1 MTSKRRRRMNELG
14 RKGIYILPNLFTT
27 GNLFCGVFALLCV
40 IDKHYVTAAMAII
53 VGAIFDLLDGKLA
66 RITKTTSQFGLEYDS
81 LADVV
86 SFVVVPGF
94 LFYSWGLIGFGQ
106 LGLIALFLYVACGA
120 MRLAR
125 FNAHTPAVETGKFT
139 GLPSP
144 AAAGLIATFVI
155 LDDYILHFG
164 KEIRPIIILGTAYT
178 LAFLMVSTLP
188 YRSFKNLRLKDQKP
202 FSALVI
208 TVLALLVIFVAP
220 QVTFFALTSLYVL
233 SGVIEKPATAIYHLV
248 FKEKDRPAI
257 AGDKK

>member
-1 MTSKRRRRMNELG
+1 MTPKKQRRMKELG

-27 GNLFCGVFALLCV
+27 GNLFCGVFALLAV
-40 IDKHYVTAAMAII
+40 HNKQYVNAAIAII
-53 VGAIFDLLDGKLA
+53 VGAICDLLDGKLA

-94 LFYSWGLIGFGQ
+94 LFYSWGLTGFGQ
-106 LGLIALFLYVACGA
+106 LGLVAFFLYVACGA

-125 FNAHTPAVETGKFT
+125 FNAHTPAVEGGRFI
-139 GLPSP
+139 GLPTP
-144 AAAGLIATFVI
+144 ASAGLIATFVI

-164 KEIRPIIILGTAYT
+164 KEIRPIIILSTAYI

-208 TVLALLVIFVAP
+208 TVLALLVVFVAP
-220 QVTFFALTSLYVL
+220 QVTFFVLASLYVL
-233 SGVIEKPATAIYHLV
+233 SGIIEKPVTMLWHLV
-248 FKEKDRPAI
+248 FKGKKVAGFAEEK
-257 AGDKK
+257 